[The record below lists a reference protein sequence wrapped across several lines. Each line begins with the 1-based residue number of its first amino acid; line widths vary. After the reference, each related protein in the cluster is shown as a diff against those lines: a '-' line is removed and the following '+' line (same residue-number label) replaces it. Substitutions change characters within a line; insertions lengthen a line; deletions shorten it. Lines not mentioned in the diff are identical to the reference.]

1 MPAEHDVAWIQAVR
15 NARDHREFVGP
26 RAEYD
31 VNAALQFSLLTLLGL
46 REHHTILDVG
56 CGALR
61 AGRLFLMY
69 LLPERYFGIEPEQW
83 LVERAIEQEIGPEL
97 IRRRAPAFRNVSDFS
112 CRAFGRTFDFALA
125 QGVFT
130 HAPQWQIERCM
141 REVAGCLSPTSLFV
155 ATFMEGAENHQGD
168 EWLYPSITRYTA
180 RRITE
185 IAERAGLRTWRIAW
199 PHPRGATWMLFRPAG
214 SGAADLPVGPD
225 SPLTVDGG
233 TVRVETGRQ
242 AARSR
247 PVARWIGDIRSRAR
261 RALGAGRRRRA

>member
-26 RAEYD
+26 RAEHD

-46 REHHTILDVG
+46 REHHTLLDVG

-61 AGRLFLMY
+61 AGRMFLVY

-97 IRRRAPAFRNVSDFS
+97 IRRKTPAFRNVSDFS

-130 HAPQWQIERCM
+130 HAPERQIERCM

-168 EWLYPSITRYTA
+168 EWLYPSITCYTA
-180 RRITE
+180 RRMTE
-185 IAERAGLRTWRIAW
+185 VAERIGRRSWIAW
-199 PHPRGATWMLFRPAG
+199 PPPRGGAWMLFRLAS
-214 SGAADLPVGPD
+214 SGAADLPIGPD
-225 SPLTVDGG
+225 SPLTVDGD
-233 TVRVETGRQ
+233 TVRVETRLP

-247 PVARWIGDIRSRAR
+247 PAARRIGKVPSRAW
-261 RALGAGRRRRA
+261 RALGASLRRRT